1 MPISTC
7 WVRRISCTDVHMKRE
22 GCGVPQPVTMTR
34 FHGEDTDRPSLCR
47 RATAGQVLRS
57 VLRGQQGRPRRG
69 SGLAA
74 VRSRISFQVDGA
86 RLRAPLQRE
95 PTLGW
100 KSNRRQEQPLHGDP
114 LARCYVQNFARGPPP
129 PPRGLCAGSR
139 CLPGDALSPAT
150 RWESG
155 KPASAVRA
163 GLRPGEAMAR
173 RRGSIDLGTTVLTV
187 PAGRPSRHIRR
198 QARRV
203 NALAGITHDWPSL
216 GSTQSARHTP
226 G

>member
-1 MPISTC
+1 MGHDC
-7 WVRRISCTDVHMKRE
+7 AHLYK
-22 GCGVPQPVTMTR
+22 
-34 FHGEDTDRPSLCR
+34 
-47 RATAGQVLRS
+47 
-57 VLRGQQGRPRRG
+57 
-69 SGLAA
+69 
-74 VRSRISFQVDGA
+74 
-86 RLRAPLQRE
+86 RE

-114 LARCYVQNFARGPPP
+114 LARCYVQNFALADSEKTSRSVRGFSM
-129 PPRGLCAGSR
+129 PPR
-139 CLPGDALSPAT
+139 DALSPAT

-198 QARRV
+198 QAHGV
-203 NALAGITHDWPSL
+203 NALAGITHDWPF
-216 GSTQSARHTP
+216 TR
-226 G
+226 